1 MSIQTKNGVLLT
13 EEMIEELAAAYESG
27 NWPGVATGEIVMG
40 RPRLADEE
48 VKTVTF
54 KLPVSKIVALDK
66 KAKSRAAT
74 RSDALREAVDGY
86 LSHA

>member
-1 MSIQTKNGVLLT
+1 MSIRTKNGVLLT
-13 EEMIEELAAAYESG
+13 EEMIEELATAYESG
-27 NWPGVATGEIVMG
+27 DWPGVATGEIVMG
-40 RPRLADEE
+40 RPRLAKEE
-48 VKTVTF
+48 LRTVTF

-66 KAKSRAAT
+66 KAKSCSAT